1 MRFDQPGER
10 ARERPRPALGH
21 APAPAL
27 TAMDQRICKPSRH
40 RPFRRDHGLER
51 HPQHER
57 AAMIVLEIVADD
69 IPTRHR
75 NAAQPFLAVGM
86 FGEALVDR
94 LAPTD
99 RRVGD
104 GVEDRLDRVVVGD
117 HAPVRGGIL
126 PGELGEL
133 VARSVD
139 VVVLRQIGAV
149 RERNVH
155 HDLGMNVFQSVVA
168 EPELVVAQHRAILD
182 HDMGR
187 SARVV
192 LEARKRQLLR
202 DAIAAHDRPA
212 LQHQTAI
219 ARLGEIGGGDQA
231 VVPGTRDDDIEPIR
245 HVHSHYS
252 NATQPS
258 FQMSAPPAAEPMTR
272 DRRNMILG
280 AGSGSEQ
287 PALRAFPRA
296 SNC

>member
-1 MRFDQPGER
+1 
-10 ARERPRPALGH
+10 
-21 APAPAL
+21 
-27 TAMDQRICKPSRH
+27 
-40 RPFRRDHGLER
+40 
-51 HPQHER
+51 
-57 AAMIVLEIVADD
+57 MIVLEIVADD

-75 NAAQPFLAVGM
+75 DAAQPLLAVGM

-99 RRVGD
+99 RRIGD

-117 HAPVRGGIL
+117 HAPIRGGIL

-133 VARSVD
+133 VAGPVD

-149 RERNVH
+149 RERKVH
-155 HDLGMNVFQSVVA
+155 HDLGMNVFQSVLS
-168 EPELVVAQHRAILD
+168 EPELVVAQHRAVLD

-202 DAIAAHDRPA
+202 DAIAAHNRPA

-231 VVPGTRDDDIEPIR
+231 VVPGTRDDDIETDQACPFLPFNPNPAISPDVGAR
-245 HVHSHYS
+245 HSG
-252 NATQPS
+252 ADD
-258 FQMSAPPAAEPMTR
+258 PASDADDTR
-272 DRRNMILG
+272 R
-280 AGSGSEQ
+280 AGQDEQ
-287 PALRAFPRA
+287 PGALP
-296 SNC
+296 

>member
-1 MRFDQPGER
+1 
-10 ARERPRPALGH
+10 
-21 APAPAL
+21 
-27 TAMDQRICKPSRH
+27 
-40 RPFRRDHGLER
+40 
-51 HPQHER
+51 
-57 AAMIVLEIVADD
+57 MIVLEIVADD

-75 NAAQPFLAVGM
+75 NAAQPFFAVGM
-86 FGEALVDR
+86 FGQPLVDR

-104 GVEDRLDRVVVGD
+104 GVEDRLDRVVVGH

-133 VARSVD
+133 VARPVD

-149 RERNVH
+149 RERKVH
-155 HDLGMNVFQSVVA
+155 HDLGMNVFQSIVT

-202 DAIAAHDRPA
+202 HAITAHDRPA

-245 HVHSHYS
+245 HVHSQLS
-252 NATQPS
+252 TNPS
-258 FQMSAPPAAEPMTR
+258 FQVSAPATAEPMIR
-272 DRRNMILG
+272 HRRKMILG
-280 AGSGSEQ
+280 AGPGPEQ
-287 PALRAFPRA
+287 PAARCP
-296 SNC
+296 